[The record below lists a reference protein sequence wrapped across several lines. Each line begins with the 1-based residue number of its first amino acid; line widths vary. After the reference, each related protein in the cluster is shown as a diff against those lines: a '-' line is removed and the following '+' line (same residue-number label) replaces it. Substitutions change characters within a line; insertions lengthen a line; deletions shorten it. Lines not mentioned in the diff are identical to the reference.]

1 MEETIETCM
10 TPELEDHLVREY
22 MQQMVSLSVV
32 IKNIVERH
40 GLHKDKDVKAYVRML
55 KQALKFEEAK

>member
-1 MEETIETCM
+1 
-10 TPELEDHLVREY
+10 